1 MDPRST
7 QVPCIQEFKI
17 FTVLHSDPIAHHAED
32 AGYKPGTA
40 ASSAV
45 GCATNEPRQLLL
57 ECFSLKKLIAIQTF
71 LSKIYQQYV
80 LLYTVLYNFKKWTY
94 YV

>member
-32 AGYKPGTA
+32 AGYKPGPA
-40 ASSAV
+40 AYSAV

-57 ECFSLKKLIAIQTF
+57 ECFSLKKLIAI
-71 LSKIYQQYV
+71 
-80 LLYTVLYNFKKWTY
+80 
-94 YV
+94 